1 MYFLIS
7 SIAIGWSTLPRVHAS
22 SQRRLQIA
30 PQTAG
35 NGLSCLIS
43 LRASINLPSE
53 AIFTY
58 PCTAKCAG
66 QAVLHGAVP
75 VS

>member
-1 MYFLIS
+1 M
-7 SIAIGWSTLPRVHAS
+7 
-22 SQRRLQIA
+22 A
-30 PQTAG
+30 PHTAG

-43 LRASINLPSE
+43 LRASMNLPSE